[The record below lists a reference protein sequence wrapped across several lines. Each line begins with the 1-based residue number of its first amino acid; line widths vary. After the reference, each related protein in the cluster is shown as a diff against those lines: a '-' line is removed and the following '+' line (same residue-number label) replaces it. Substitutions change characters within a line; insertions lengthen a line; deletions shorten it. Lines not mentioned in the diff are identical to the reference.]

1 MGESGL
7 SQRIIAAVEDLMFKS
22 KISET
27 ADTLGAQTAFPR
39 NPQKLLD
46 DARENRPDLIVLDLS
61 SERFTPLELLRELSE
76 DEELSGIPTVGFLP
90 HVEKDLA
97 IAAREAG
104 CDKIMARSAFTKDLP
119 KIVAGEPV

>member
-1 MGESGL
+1 
-7 SQRIIAAVEDLMFKS
+7 MFKS

-27 ADTLGAQTAFPR
+27 ADTLGARTSFPR

-46 DARENRPDLIVLDLS
+46 AARENRPDVLILDLS
-61 SERFTPLELLRELSE
+61 SERFAPLELLRELSE

-104 CDKIMARSAFTKDLP
+104 CGKVMARSAFTKDLP
-119 KIVAGEPV
+119 KIVAGELV